1 MRYVEYD
8 LISGLIICELEEKPS
23 EKDLTQGCAVLEIE
37 DDKLDLSAY
46 IIQNGVLVNAYES
59 DNERKERER
68 FKRENA
74 ERLKKRIRD
83 IQDEFIL
90 AMLDDN
96 QDTVKAL
103 KDEFKILKRCF

>member
-46 IIQNGVLVNAYES
+46 IIQNGVLVNGQRTKRT
-59 DNERKERER
+59 RK
-68 FKRENA
+68 
-74 ERLKKRIRD
+74 I
-83 IQDEFIL
+83 
-90 AMLDDN
+90 
-96 QDTVKAL
+96 
-103 KDEFKILKRCF
+103 

>member
-8 LISGLIICELEEKPS
+8 LISGMIICELDQMPS
-23 EKDLTQGCAVLEIE
+23 ETDLTSGCAVLEIE
-37 DDKLDLSAY
+37 DDKLDLSSY

-74 ERLKKRIRD
+74 ERIKKRLRD

-96 QDTVKAL
+96 EDTIKAL

>member
-1 MRYVEYD
+1 M
-8 LISGLIICELEEKPS
+8 
-23 EKDLTQGCAVLEIE
+23 
-37 DDKLDLSAY
+37 
-46 IIQNGVLVNAYES
+46 